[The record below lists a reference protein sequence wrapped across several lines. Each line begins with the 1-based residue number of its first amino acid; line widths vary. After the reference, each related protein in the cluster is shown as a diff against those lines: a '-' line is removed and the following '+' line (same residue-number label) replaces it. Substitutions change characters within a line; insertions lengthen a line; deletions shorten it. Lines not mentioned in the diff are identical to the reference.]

1 MKALVP
7 IELMDGRPSLDSLG
21 VLERLAGQGLESWA
35 LVCGV
40 SVEDV
45 TQLVARYRCAG
56 VLFAQGDAFATLAL
70 EPRAALIA
78 DLVEQRGFA
87 VVAFA
92 TSVLATE
99 LAAQV
104 AVRCDACVQWTLTA
118 IECGGEH
125 GLRGVRATHGD
136 AMRTTATWD
145 SAPAIALFRPHEC
158 SPGDPGAQAAP
169 IEAVTPPAIDEAGQV
184 IIELQPGAESGAAA
198 LDAADII
205 VSGGRGLRNADELA
219 LVRELADAL
228 GGAVG
233 VSLPLVD
240 MGWAPRAMQVGQ
252 TGTVVSPR
260 LYIACG
266 ISGQIQHKIGIEKS
280 GLIVAVNIDKDAP
293 IMSFCDLG
301 IVGDLRTLLPKLA
314 AEVRAARAA

>member
-7 IELMDGRPSLDSLG
+7 IELIDGRPSPDSLG

-35 LVCGV
+35 LVCGSSLQEV
-40 SVEDV
+40 A
-45 TQLVARYRCAG
+45 QQVARHRCAG
-56 VLFAQGDAFATLAL
+56 VLIAGSEIFATLAP

-78 DLVEQRGFA
+78 DLITRRGFA
-87 VVAFA
+87 VVALA

-99 LAAQV
+99 LAAQI
-104 AVRCDACVQWTLTA
+104 AVHCDASVQWALTA
-118 IECGGEH
+118 IERDGG
-125 GLRGVRATHGD
+125 GLRGIRATHGD
-136 AMRTTATWD
+136 TMRTTATWTA
-145 SAPAIALFRPHEC
+145 APAVALFRPHEC
-158 SPGDPGAQAAP
+158 APGEPGTQAAP
-169 IEAVTPPAIDEAGQV
+169 VEAVAPAATDLPERV
-184 IIELQPGAESGAAA
+184 TIELLPGADTGAAA

-205 VSGGRGLRNADELA
+205 VSGGRGLRSPDELD
-219 LVRELADAL
+219 LVRDLADAL

-280 GLIVAVNIDKDAP
+280 GLIVAINTDKDAP

-301 IVGDLRTLLPKLA
+301 IVGDLRMLLPKLA
-314 AEVRAARAA
+314 AEVRAARRV